1 MAWQDKPLEAKYTSP
16 SGKEFYF
23 TWDKPLSRE
32 TELKTGIFTFPD
44 RDGAHVQ
51 HQGAGARSFPFE
63 VIFYGPDCMDKAD
76 EFEASLIERDVA
88 ELQHPVYGIIKV
100 IPTGNIKREDDLI
113 SALNESHVTITFTE
127 TITDESPT
135 ELEAVSA
142 DELEEKY
149 DDFSESAAVDFSE
162 GITIESVSEELQLQ
176 SVMELQTQLLD
187 DNLSGLIAADASA
200 LADFKTSAGELKSS
214 IKELKTDRFSNIKDL
229 YNNTKRFFKN
239 AEKIVQRAINSARLA
254 LNIMKM
260 PSRIKVDIMEKIKG
274 YSQLITSIINQ
285 FKNDPFGTTNVK
297 NAFASTCLVL
307 NGCIASIASGSAL
320 SIAEAASSSSG
331 GFSASRSMGTVAAD
345 SAAAAG
351 QDNSGGGSSG
361 GDSPGGGGG
370 SPDGGGSSGG
380 GSDSPGGGGGSS
392 GGGDSPGG
400 SGNTGGGTD
409 SGLSEGSDSSGG
421 DSIAAGDGGGI
432 ISREETI
439 QVMNQLISL
448 FETVKRFQD
457 TKIGKDIIVD
467 SNSNTYL
474 LLNELIY
481 SSIQLIQ
488 NASFS
493 LPMQRTIRL
502 NRDRQIV
509 ELCCELYGSADYLDK
524 FIAENDFNIDEI
536 ELLPMGREVS
546 YYVKVA

>member
-1 MAWQDKPLEAKYTSP
+1 MAWQDRPLEAKYTSP

-44 RDGAHVQ
+44 RNGAHVQ

-63 VIFYGPDCMDKAD
+63 AIFHGPDCMDKAD
-76 EFEASLIERDVA
+76 EFEASLIETDVA

-127 TITDESPT
+127 TITDELPM
-135 ELEAVSA
+135 ELETVSV

-149 DDFSESAAVDFSE
+149 DDFSESAAADFSE
-162 GITIESVSEELQLQ
+162 NISIESSMEELQLQ
-176 SVMELQTQLLD
+176 STMELQAQSLE
-187 DNLSGLIAADASA
+187 DNLSGLMAADTGA
-200 LADFKTSAGELKSS
+200 LADFKTSSGELKQS
-214 IKELKTDRFSNIKDL
+214 IKELKKDRFSNIKDL
-229 YNNTKRFFKN
+229 YNDTKRFFKN
-239 AEKIVQRAINSARLA
+239 SEKIIQKALNAARLV

-260 PSRIKVDIMEKIKG
+260 PSRIKVNIMEKIKG
-274 YSQLITSIINQ
+274 YSQLVTAIINQ
-285 FKNDPFGTTNVK
+285 FKNDPCGTANAK
-297 NAFASTCLVL
+297 NAFASMCLVL
-307 NGCIASIASGSAL
+307 NGCIASIISGLAL

-331 GFSASRSMGTVAAD
+331 GFSASRSMGAVIANSTITD
-345 SAAAAG
+345 NK
-351 QDNSGGGSSG
+351 DNSGGGEANSG
-361 GDSPGGGGG
+361 FNEGSNSTAVGDS
-370 SPDGGGSSGG
+370 
-380 GSDSPGGGGGSS
+380 
-392 GGGDSPGG
+392 
-400 SGNTGGGTD
+400 
-409 SGLSEGSDSSGG
+409 
-421 DSIAAGDGGGI
+421 GGI

-448 FETVKRFQD
+448 FETVKKFQD
-457 TKIGKDIIVD
+457 IKIGNNIIVD

-481 SSIQLIQ
+481 SSIRLIQ

-536 ELLPMGREVS
+536 ELLPMGREVT
-546 YYVKVA
+546 YYVKAA